1 MDFHL
6 VQALHETR
14 ELADEH
20 DGDDGGAG
28 WRELRDQVDAIL
40 TRLTDDDADATTSEG
55 PGAQRIVRPDVTP
68 PEAERAIAALM
79 AVHDLPDDRQ
89 LDLARDAVQ
98 DLDDAL

>member
-6 VQALHETR
+6 VQALHEAR

-20 DGDDGGAG
+20 DGDDGWG
-28 WRELRDQVDAIL
+28 ELRDQVDRIL
-40 TRLTDDDADATTSEG
+40 ARVTGDADDPSTESV
-55 PGAQRIVRPDVTP
+55 GAQRITRPDVTP

-98 DLDDAL
+98 DLEDAL

>member
-6 VQALHETR
+6 IQALHETR

-20 DGDDGGAG
+20 AGEDGWGQ
-28 WRELRDQVDAIL
+28 LRDQVEAIL
-40 TRLTDDDADATTSEG
+40 DRLTSDETDDPTVEG
-55 PGAQRIVRPDVTP
+55 PGAQRLVRPEATP

-98 DLDDAL
+98 ELEDAL